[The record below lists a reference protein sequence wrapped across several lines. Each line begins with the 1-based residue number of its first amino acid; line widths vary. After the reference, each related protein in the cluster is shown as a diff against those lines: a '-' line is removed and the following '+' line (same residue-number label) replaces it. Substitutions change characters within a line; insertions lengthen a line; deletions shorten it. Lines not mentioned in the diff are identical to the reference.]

1 MHELSITESI
11 LNQALAEAKKHKA
24 KSIKKINLLVG
35 EAISVVPDC
44 VQFYFD
50 TLKKTTIANEAVLE
64 IKTIPLVFRCRKCKV
79 QIKDLESN
87 CKCNEGIEIISGQEL
102 MIESLEIE

>member
-1 MHELSITESI
+1 MHELAITESI
-11 LNQALAEAKKHKA
+11 LNQSLTEAKKHKA

-50 TLKKTTIANEAVLE
+50 TLKKPTIAKDAVLE
-64 IKTIPLVFRCRKCKV
+64 IKTVPLVIRCPNCKI
-79 QIKDLESN
+79 QFKDLEAI
-87 CKCNEGIEIISGQEL
+87 CKCQAGIEIVSGQEL
-102 MIESLEIE
+102 IIESLEIE